1 MAEAEVIIIGG
12 GPVGLT
18 LACEL
23 SYRGVS
29 TILLEKSKTTSV
41 IAKAFGLNLRTME
54 QFRKIGVEK
63 KIQNVSFPR
72 DIPFSV
78 GLYTTLLDGST
89 NFKCTFDSWG
99 DIVDG
104 KTKHGYPFYEE
115 GVSPSVPMF
124 CPQSTSEPILKEHL
138 ETTSDCVSLHYG
150 HQVTAISQDDSG
162 VVVSA
167 TTVGEQGEPV
177 EKTFKAK
184 YAVACDGGSSPS
196 RKLLGTHLYGK
207 FVVARAM
214 SIMFHSPQLYERMK
228 NEHKV
233 GLAFISNIHFFALSY
248 TANTSGDIVM
258 HVVLPRT
265 ITDDEVKRFEENP
278 EQTIK
283 TGMGSDLPF
292 TVIASSSYNMHALM
306 TTKFRVGRVL
316 FAGDSAHQWL
326 PAGALGLNTGIGDVG
341 NLAWKLEAMVKG
353 YGGVNLPD
361 SFEEERKPVDD
372 STRLFALSLAGGI
385 VDIPPAIAVLQRI
398 MLSTPV
404 IRSIIGWLFSRI
416 ILPNLF
422 NSNLLTLG
430 FQHTNSSIIMHEYD
444 EAGNTV
450 KASSYTDCRYPALPG
465 CRAPHV
471 ALPDSQ
477 SIQDLF
483 GKTFVVLV
491 IGGGDDDLIALK
503 KEFERRNIPLQLFC
517 FPRLPELAVY
527 DRKYFLVRPDSVICW
542 RSDSQPS
549 TLESQKIAATVIGD
563 NSQRR
568 LPMPLV
574 RLLSSSSSHTTNFII
589 DLCIRFGF
597 GAILSHFFHVSEL
610 SSWLISFGLFA
621 VARALRTRPPDP
633 FIQYT
638 SRHSAVVLQKFGE
651 ADAVL
656 KVDSRHTGS
665 FGPHDVLIRVHA
677 ASVNPIDCQMR
688 MGHGASLLGKLLPST
703 RKSLFP
709 LVLGRDCSGEV
720 VAVGDSVTKFLPGDN
735 VFAAVPIHDQGTHAQ
750 LVAVD
755 EDCVSMKPVNAD
767 FTEAASLPW
776 VACTAWSALVKN
788 AGLNHSNSR
797 GRKVLVHAGT
807 GGVGSFAVQLLKV
820 WGADVTV
827 TCATQNVNLAHSL
840 GADKVV
846 DYTAGDFSSALCG
859 YDVVLDSVESSHE
872 WKSLSVLKLFGGAQY
887 ISLASPEVWLTQ
899 KLGPLMGGL
908 AFSWLYRFKVIF
920 NRIFGG
926 RAFYYCE
933 TTPDSE
939 CLGAVC
945 KMVEKGEI
953 KPLIEAVYSM
963 DEAIAAHKHLEAG
976 QSRGKIV
983 ITIP

>member
-1 MAEAEVIIIGG
+1 MAEAEVIIVGG

-18 LACEL
+18 LACDL

-29 TILLEKSKTTSV
+29 TILLEQSKTTSV
-41 IAKAFGLNLRTME
+41 IAKAFGLNLCTME
-54 QFRKIGVEK
+54 HFRRMGLEK
-63 KIQNVSFPR
+63 KIQNASLPR
-72 DIPFSV
+72 DVPFNL
-78 GLYTTLLDGST
+78 GFYTTLLNGSISFKR
-89 NFKCTFDSWG
+89 NFASWG

-104 KTKHGYPFYEE
+104 KAKHGYPFYEE
-115 GVSPSVPMF
+115 GISPSVSMF

-184 YAVACDGGSSPS
+184 YAIACDGGSSPS

-207 FVVARAM
+207 FVVARAV
-214 SIMFHSPQLYERMK
+214 SIMFNSPQMYERIK
-228 NEHKV
+228 NERKV
-233 GLAFISNIHFFALSY
+233 GGAFVFNSQFTALII
-248 TANTSGDIVM
+248 TINGSGDLVM
-258 HVVLPRT
+258 HVFMPSGT
-265 ITDDEVKRFEENP
+265 TDDEVKRFEENP
-278 EQTIK
+278 EQTIR

-292 TVIASSSYNMHALM
+292 TVLASSSYNMHALM
-306 TTKFRVGRVL
+306 STKFRVGRVI

-326 PAGALGLNTGIGDVG
+326 PAGGLGLNTGIGDVG
-341 NLAWKLEAMVKG
+341 DLAWKLEAMVKG
-353 YGGVNLPD
+353 YGGVNLLD
-361 SFEEERKPVDD
+361 SYEEERRPLAD
-372 STRLFALSLAGGI
+372 SVRHFALLFGG
-385 VDIPPAIAVLQRI
+385 VFKGNASTTQRI
-398 MLSTPV
+398 V
-404 IRSIIGWLFSRI
+404 FGIRGIRSIVAWLLSRVL
-416 ILPNLF
+416 LPNVF

-430 FQHTNSSIIMHEYD
+430 FQYSNSSIVVHEYD
-444 EAGNTV
+444 VAGNTV

-483 GKTFVVLV
+483 GKTFVLLV

-517 FPRLPELAVY
+517 FPRLPKLAVY

-549 TLESQKIAATVIGD
+549 TLESQKIVATVIGD
-563 NSQRR
+563 TNQRR
-568 LPMPLV
+568 LPVPLV
-574 RLLSSSSSHTTNFII
+574 RFISSSSHTTNFII
-589 DLCIRFGF
+589 DLSMRFGF
-597 GAILSHFFHVSEL
+597 GAILSHYFHVSEL

-656 KVDSRHTGS
+656 KVDSCHTGS

-688 MGHGASLLGKLLPST
+688 MGHGASLLDKLLPST

-755 EDCVSMKPVNAD
+755 EDCVSMKPINSD

-788 AGLNHSNSR
+788 AGLNRSNSR

-807 GGVGSFAVQLLKV
+807 GGVGSFAVQLLKA

-859 YDVVLDSVESSHE
+859 YNVVLDSIESSHE

-887 ISLASPEVWLTQ
+887 ISLASPEVWLAQ
-899 KLGPLMGGL
+899 KLGPLIGGL